1 MGIGDLVN
9 SGLGKVGDVVESGKK
24 LTGELV
30 DKGTDVAG
38 DALDKVGAHDL
49 ADKVENA
56 GDRIASDLGATPGER
71 QLGQS
76 DQPKDLL
83 HGDAKAIR
91 ATAKHLTDFYTAFDK
106 VGDGMRRLDSSSW
119 QGEAAEAF
127 RKKFAMHPTKWL
139 QAADACDAAGK
150 ALSSYAETVEWAQGQ
165 ARDAIDLYGPG
176 KQASDEYKA
185 KLKTDTAEAKKQE
198 PTTDPGA
205 AAVERAHEILNEARR
220 QRDEAARTAA
230 SAVRKALAHAPAE
243 PPPLTQ
249 LKADAVDGYQA
260 VNTEILHFDAGVVKG
275 TAGILNF
282 ARGLNPMDPY
292 NITHPAAYVQNVNM
306 TLAGL
311 VSTAAHPE
319 RAAKTMLDDFMKDP
333 SEGTGRLI
341 PNLFGD
347 GAGLEAAFGRAALKE
362 GMESA
367 VETGVQRSA
376 RDAAGDAAGA
386 GRKGAT
392 ENPEGTSRRPEE
404 TVCERDPID
413 VATGHMV
420 LPQTDISLPGSLPLV
435 LGRSFNSAYRA
446 GRWFG
451 PTWSSTVDQ
460 RLEVDAE
467 GVVLIAE
474 DGLLLTY
481 PHPAPGLPT
490 LPDHGPRWPLNR
502 EDDGYTITDP
512 ESRRVWHFTD
522 RADDLAVLEQI
533 DDRNGNW
540 ITFEYDTDGT
550 PLGVAHSGGYEL
562 KFTTAHGRITA
573 LALTGAAS
581 DGSDQEILR
590 YGYTDGHLS
599 EVTNSS
605 GRPLHFGCDEH
616 GRITSWKDT
625 NGSRFDYVYD
635 DEDRCTH
642 QSGVAGH
649 LNSAF
654 TYDTTDPETG
664 DRVTAITNSLGHTA
678 RYLVNDRA
686 QVTAEIDE
694 AGSVTRYRRD
704 RHNRLLS
711 RTDPLG
717 HTTAFRYDETG
728 NLLTVTRPDG
738 REARAEYNELG
749 LPVRLVNPD
758 GTAVRQTYDDRG
770 NRTSVTDPTGHTT
783 HFAYD
788 DSGHLTRVTDA
799 LGRATT
805 VQCDRTGLPLEIT
818 DPLGGVTRYERD
830 SFGRPVT
837 FTDALGA
844 TTRWEWTTEGHP
856 SRRTAPDGTTE
867 SWTYDGEGNCTSHT
881 DPLGGVS
888 HFEYT
893 HFDLLTSRTGPD
905 GVRYEFSHDAELN
918 LTQVT
923 NPQGLTWSYDYDA
936 AGRLISE
943 TDFDDRTL
951 TYTHDATGRLATRT
965 NTLGQVIA
973 FERNELGQVIRKD
986 AAGQVTTYA
995 YDMTDGLA
1003 QATGPDTTL
1012 TILRDRHGRVRSET
1026 VDGRELTY
1034 RHDEFGRRT
1043 GRTTPT
1049 GGTTTWSYDAAG
1061 RRTGMTASGRSIDF
1075 TYDEVGRELA
1085 RQVGGLLTLEHTFDA
1100 VGRLTTQSVTGSAGR
1115 SLQHRAYTY
1124 RADGNL
1130 TAIEDRLSGTRRF
1143 DLDAA
1148 GRVTAVHAANWTET
1162 YAYDEA
1168 GNQSQATWPTT
1179 HPGQEAT
1186 GTREYTGTRITRAGN
1201 VRYEHD
1207 ALGRITLRQKTRLSR
1222 RPDTWRYEW
1231 DAEDRL
1237 TQVTTPD
1244 GTRWR
1249 YTYDPL
1255 GRRTSKSRFAI
1266 DGETVVE
1273 RVVFTW
1279 DGSTLCEQTTTSPDL
1294 PNPVILTWDHQG
1306 LCPIAQT
1313 ERITAADAPQKE
1325 INSRFFAIV
1334 TDLVG
1339 TPTELIDEQG
1349 DIAWHTR
1356 STLWGTTA
1364 WAANSTAYTPLR
1376 FPGQYFDPETGL
1388 HYNYFRHYDP
1398 ETARYLTPDPLG
1410 LEPAPN
1416 PGTYIRNPHVLTDA
1430 LGLAPDACTDSREP
1444 FDFRSPN
1451 PAHPPSETLT
1461 DAMRAAPRGSEI
1473 DCSDIASFISNRS
1486 GGEGRIVHY
1495 TTHSGGDIMI
1505 PEQGGRIVEQYTF
1518 HEVYTDGRYAY
1529 DPTLSLDPVP
1539 LGDYE
1544 RALRLTNEGEKVIR
1558 NNGDYKMPPPWG
1570 RR

>member
-9 SGLGKVGDVVESGKK
+9 SGLGKVGEVVDQGKK

-49 ADKVENA
+49 ANKVENA

-76 DQPKDLL
+76 DQPKDLV

-106 VGDGMRRLDSSSW
+106 VGDGMRRLNSSSW

-165 ARDAIDLYGPG
+165 AQDAIDLYGPG
-176 KQASDEYKA
+176 KRASDAYKA
-185 KLKTDTAEAKKQE
+185 DVAKHKDDDKQQE

-220 QRDEAARTAA
+220 QRDEAGRTAA

-243 PPPLTQ
+243 PPPLAR
-249 LKADAVDGYQA
+249 LKADAVDGFQA
-260 VNTEILHFDAGVVKG
+260 VNTEILHFDAGVFKG

-333 SEGTGRLI
+333 SEGTGRLL

-367 VETGVQRSA
+367 VESGVQRSA

-392 ENPEGTSRRPEE
+392 ENPEGVSRRPEE

-420 LPQTDISLPGSLPLV
+420 LPQTDLSLPGALPLV
-435 LGRSFNSAYRA
+435 LKRSFNSAYRS
-446 GRWFG
+446 GSWFG

-460 RLEVDAE
+460 RLEIDAE

-490 LPDHGPRWPLNR
+490 LPAHGPRWPLDR
-502 EDDGYTITDP
+502 VDGGYTITDP
-512 ESRRVWHFTD
+512 DSGRVRHF
-522 RADDLAVLEQI
+522 ADSGADLAVLEQL

-540 ITFEYDTDGT
+540 ITFEYDAEGT
-550 PLGVAHSGGYEL
+550 PLGIAHSGGHEL
-562 KFTTAHGRITA
+562 RFTTAHGRITA
-573 LALTGAAS
+573 LHLTTDAAS
-581 DGSDQEILR
+581 EGSAQEILR
-590 YGYTDGHLS
+590 YGYTDGHLT

-605 GRPLHFGCDEH
+605 GFPLHFACDEH
-616 GRITSWKDT
+616 GRITSWTDT

-635 DEDRCTH
+635 ERGRCTH
-642 QSGVAGH
+642 QSGAAGH
-649 LNSAF
+649 LNSTFA
-654 TYDTTDPETG
+654 YDTTDPETG
-664 DRVTAITNSLGHTA
+664 DSVTAITNSLGHTA

-694 AGSVTRYRRD
+694 TGSVTRYRRD
-704 RHNRLLS
+704 RRNRLLS

-738 REARAEYNELG
+738 RESRAEYNELG

-758 GTAVRQTYDDRG
+758 GTVIRQTYDERG

-788 DSGHLTRVTDA
+788 DAGHLTRFTDP
-799 LGRATT
+799 LGQATT
-805 VQCDRTGLPLEIT
+805 VHCDRTGLPLEIT

-830 SFGRPVT
+830 SFGRTVT
-837 FTDALGA
+837 LTDTLGA
-844 TTRWEWTTEGHP
+844 TTRWEWTPEGHL

-867 SWTYDGEGNCTSHT
+867 SWTYDGEGNCTTHT
-881 DPLGGVS
+881 DPLGGIS

-905 GVRYEFSHDAELN
+905 GVRYEFTHDKELN

-923 NPQGLTWSYDYDA
+923 NPQGLTWNYAYDA
-936 AGRLISE
+936 AGRLIGES
-943 TDFDDRTL
+943 DFDDRTL
-951 TYTHDATGRLATRT
+951 TYTHDATGHLTSRT
-965 NTLGQVIA
+965 NALGQA
-973 FERNELGQVIRKD
+973 TEFERNELGQVTRKN

-1012 TILRDRHGRVRSET
+1012 TILRDRHGRVRTET
-1026 VDGRELTY
+1026 VDGRELAY
-1034 RHDEFGRRT
+1034 GYDEFGRRT
-1043 GRTTPT
+1043 TRTTPS
-1049 GGTTTWSYDAAG
+1049 GATTTWTYDETG
-1061 RRTGMTASGRSIDF
+1061 RRVGMTASGRSIDF
-1075 TYDEVGRELA
+1075 TYDEMGRELA
-1085 RQVGGLLTLEHTFDA
+1085 RRVGELLTLEHTFDA
-1100 VGRLTTQSVTGSAGR
+1100 AGRLTTQSVKASTGR

-1130 TAIEDRLSGTRRF
+1130 TAIDDQLSGTRRF
-1143 DLDAA
+1143 DLDAT

-1162 YAYDEA
+1162 YAYDGA
-1168 GNQSQATWPTT
+1168 GNQTQASWPTD

-1186 GTREYTGTRITRAGN
+1186 GPRSYTGTRITRAGN

-1207 ALGRITLRQKTRLSR
+1207 ELGRTTLRQKTRLSR
-1222 RPDTWRYEW
+1222 KPDTWRYEW
-1231 DAEDRL
+1231 DAEDHL
-1237 TQVTTPD
+1237 TSVTTPD

-1255 GRRTSKSRFAI
+1255 GRRTAKLRLAG
-1266 DGETVVE
+1266 DAETVVE
-1273 RVVFTW
+1273 KVEFTW
-1279 DGSTLCEQTTTSPDL
+1279 DGTTLCEQTTTSVDL

-1306 LCPIAQT
+1306 LTPIAQI
-1313 ERITAADAPQKE
+1313 ERITAAEAPQDE
-1325 INSRFFAIV
+1325 IDSRFFAII

-1364 WAANSTAYTPLR
+1364 WAANSTTYTPLR

-1398 ETARYLTPDPLG
+1398 ETARYVTQDPLG
-1410 LEPAPN
+1410 LDPAPN
-1416 PGTYIRNPHVLTDA
+1416 PGTYVHNPHVWTDP
-1430 LGLAPDACTDSREP
+1430 LGLAPGCEEVKSKEKKEDFTNYNDA
-1444 FDFRSPN
+1444 RSS
-1451 PAHPPSETLT
+1451 A
-1461 DAMRAAPRGSEI
+1461 RI
-1473 DCSDIASFISNRS
+1473 KS
-1486 GGEGRIVHY
+1486 G
-1495 TTHSGGDIMI
+1495 
-1505 PEQGGRIVEQYTF
+1505 
-1518 HEVYTDGRYAY
+1518 
-1529 DPTLSLDPVP
+1529 
-1539 LGDYE
+1539 LGDDAIPFVQEIGPQKGRVTGMQSPDGLRGWRVDFDPKDAEKGFHVNYWVRNGPKRSDGWDYGANVVKFDTPEEARLAYYE
-1544 RALRLTNEGEKVIR
+1544 VLAHLPYT
-1558 NNGDYKMPPPWG
+1558 
-1570 RR
+1570 